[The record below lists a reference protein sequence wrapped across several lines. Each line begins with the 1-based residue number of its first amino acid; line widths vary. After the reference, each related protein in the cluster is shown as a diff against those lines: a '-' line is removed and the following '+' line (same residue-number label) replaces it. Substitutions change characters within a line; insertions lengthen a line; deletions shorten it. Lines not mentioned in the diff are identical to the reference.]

1 MSTSRKHREFGC
13 QMSVQRQNAA
23 GVVLGKF
30 PSRALSKPERPILA
44 PRRGARIPR
53 PNHMLKKLIADRRG
67 SQMVEYILLV
77 GVVALLAIVAF
88 RKFGWTVREKTDQ
101 QTEAVMQDDKDD

>member
-1 MSTSRKHREFGC
+1 MGIGCWIVSPPPGGVSHHEDVADLLVFGSRTNMCPG
-13 QMSVQRQNAA
+13 SDA
-23 GVVLGKF
+23 GALLGKL
-30 PSRALSKPERPILA
+30 RLGRLSLMI
-44 PRRGARIPR
+44 
-53 PNHMLKKLIADRRG
+53 KKLIDDRRG

-77 GVVALLAIVAF
+77 GVVALLAIAAF